1 MRIVPPLRRPR
12 GPALGRRGLVW
23 RRVAGLAPVAVLALI
38 VPSSFP
44 SYWLT
49 IATLALIYAILA
61 MSLNLLMGY
70 TGLDSLCQASFF
82 GLGSYG
88 LAILTVKQGVG
99 WWPAA
104 VTAVV
109 LGGLAAA
116 VMGLIAVRLRGLY
129 FLLVT
134 VAMGQVLWGADY
146 RWGTFTGGANGLALD
161 GGRPSEWFYSDANFY
176 YFVLGAFVL
185 VAALVALVIVSPFG
199 LTLKGIRD
207 QEVRSKT
214 LGYVTYHHKYVVFV
228 VAGLLAAV
236 AGVLNAA
243 YNGIA
248 SPSDLALD
256 QSFTAMLMVILG
268 GAGTVTGPIV
278 GAIAVTALKYQ
289 LSTLW
294 VDYWPIILGSIYV
307 LATVYL
313 PNGAV
318 RGVTALLR
326 PLAVSPTSGEGTAE
340 SGSRRGR
347 DRTSPAGSAGSPE
360 RGELRPLLAARPHP
374 AGRGPARLA
383 LELVGVGKAFDDVRV
398 LTDVGFTV
406 TAGERVGIIGL
417 NGAGKTTLFHV
428 ISGIERPSGGRI
440 LLFGHDVTRASPSG
454 HAALGLSRTFQVT
467 LLYPSLTV
475 RENIEVALLGSTFR
489 RYRFRLWRPLPTHRD
504 IRARS
509 RELLEAVGLWPHRDI
524 EVRHLSYGH
533 QRQLEIAVALAP
545 DPTVLLLDE
554 PTAGLSQVEIADMRR
569 LLASLPR
576 DQTVIVVEHHLE
588 VIFEFVDRV
597 LVLHQGR
604 IIMDGPPDAVRNDA
618 QVQALYFGGHAAVS
632 PRGQTDPARQE

>member
-1 MRIVPPLRRPR
+1 MWTTPPLPRPR
-12 GPALGRRGLVW
+12 VLALGHRGLLW
-23 RRVAGLAPVAVLALI
+23 GRVAGLAAVAAVALI
-38 VPSSFP
+38 APWSFS

-49 IATLALIYAILA
+49 IATLSLIYAILA
-61 MSLNLLMGY
+61 MGLNLLMGY

-88 LAILTVKQGVG
+88 LAILTVKQGMG

-104 VTAVV
+104 LAAVA
-109 LGGLAAA
+109 LGTFGAA

-146 RWGTFTGGANGLALD
+146 RWGTFTGGANGFALD
-161 GGRPSEWFYSDANFY
+161 GGRPSEWFHSDVNFY
-176 YFVLGAFVL
+176 YFTLGVFAIVASL
-185 VAALVALVIVSPFG
+185 VSLVIASPFG

-207 QEVRSKT
+207 REIRSKT
-214 LGYVTYHHKYVVFV
+214 LGYATYSHKYLAFV
-228 VAGLLAAV
+228 LAGLAAAV

-268 GAGTVTGPIV
+268 GAGTVAGPIV
-278 GAIAVTALKYQ
+278 GAIVVTALKYQ

-318 RGVTALLR
+318 RGIRALLR
-326 PLAVSPTSGEGTAE
+326 PLGEPLAPGEGEGAAE
-340 SGSRRGR
+340 SR
-347 DRTSPAGSAGSPE
+347 DRSWASPAGP
-360 RGELRPLLAARPHP
+360 
-374 AGRGPARLA
+374 GRGTARSPLAVQAHRAPRGTAARLA
-383 LELVGVGKAFDDVRV
+383 LELIGVDKAFDDVRV
-398 LTDVGFTV
+398 LTGVGFTV
-406 TAGERVGIIGL
+406 TAGERVGVIGL

-440 LLFGHDVTRASPSG
+440 LLFGHDVTRASPRQ

-489 RYRFRLWRPLPTHRD
+489 RYRFRLWRALRTHGD
-504 IRARS
+504 VRARS
-509 RELLEAVGLWPHRDI
+509 QPLLEAVGLWRQRDV
-524 EVRHLSYGH
+524 EVRYLSYGH
-533 QRQLEIAVALAP
+533 QRQLEIALALAP
-545 DPTVLLLDE
+545 DPRVLLLDE
-554 PTAGLSQVEIADMRR
+554 PTAGLSQGEIADMRR
-569 LLASLPR
+569 RLASLPR
-576 DQTVIVVEHHLE
+576 DHTVVVVEHNLE
-588 VIFEFVDRV
+588 LIFEFVDRV

-604 IIMDGPPDAVRNDA
+604 IIMDGQPGAVRKDA
-618 QVQALYFGGHAAVS
+618 QVQALYFGGPAGEG
-632 PRGQTDPARQE
+632 PRGPADRVVSE